1 MAMITCP
8 SCGEQ
13 ISDKSE
19 KCIHCGAFLPHVFNC
34 PECGQ
39 QLEEGAVVCPKCGCP
54 VSKENTTETNTA
66 NNKTI
71 NVGQESQPVYFA
83 PKNPVP
89 KKKIIAIIVVLILI
103 VGGGIGAFLGV
114 KAYKEKKA
122 ADEAAAY
129 AANYSIKY
137 ATAANSMLSGAA
149 DAESAGHLI
158 HDVWSNTIFDKSDST
173 TDKYTKDDNGSFN
186 KDFNDSL
193 AKLFKDSTF
202 SSKLDGI
209 KSNMDIVAGYMKD
222 LQNPPEDQKNAY
234 DAISDLYN
242 SYLTLTGMA
251 VNPTGSLTSFTDAF
265 NKADTDF
272 LNKYNMVKQYI

>member
-19 KCIHCGAFLPHVFNC
+19 KCIHCGFILPRIFNC

-39 QLEEGAVVCPKCGCP
+39 QLEEGAVICPKCGCP
-54 VSKENTTETNTA
+54 ISNENASANNNS

-83 PKNPVP
+83 PKNPVS
-89 KKKIIAIIVVLILI
+89 KKKIIAIFVILIII

-122 ADEAAAY
+122 AAEAEAY
-129 AANYSIKY
+129 AANYSMKFSS
-137 ATAANSMLSGAA
+137 AVNTMLTGAS
-149 DAESAGHLI
+149 DAESIGNLI
-158 HDVWSNTIFDKSDST
+158 HDVWSNTIFKKSDIT
-173 TDKYTKDDNGSFN
+173 TDKYTKNDKGSYYD
-186 KDFNDSL
+186 DFNDAL
-193 AKLFKDSTF
+193 ANLFKDSNF
-202 SSKLDGI
+202 SSKIDGI
-209 KSNMDIVAGYMKD
+209 KSNMDIVAGYMKE

-234 DAISDLYN
+234 AAISDLYN
-242 SYLTLTGMA
+242 SYLSLTGLA
-251 VNPTGSLTSFTDAF
+251 TNPTGSLQSFTDAF
-265 NKADTDF
+265 NKADTEV
-272 LNKYNMVKQYI
+272 LNKYNMVKQYL